1 MLGKNDTCTL
11 QLLSIGA
18 AYQTQVL
25 RCFCFLTL
33 LSSHCWSETKLL
45 GTWYQLQEQWRD
57 TMPMIVCMT
66 EFNKI
71 FTPFKSPEKFLMI
84 NGDRRSKSKVKPV
97 SNSCT
102 TSHLTVRRVQY
113 AKFLYWL
120 FQNCQYIG
128 LSIYRTPLLT
138 VYWENNLSIAKN
150 VVQWTEP
157 MCQISGI
164 DRINSQGLEDDQP
177 GKLWVEKF
185 GPY

>member
-113 AKFLYWL
+113 AKFLLLQYFVDIDISRNYL
-120 FQNCQYIG
+120 SDIDINMFQHF
-128 LSIYRTPLLT
+128 LSNI
-138 VYWENNLSIAKN
+138 N
-150 VVQWTEP
+150 
-157 MCQISGI
+157 I
-164 DRINSQGLEDDQP
+164 DINIFQTK
-177 GKLWVEKF
+177 KLRKSTILGQFVD
-185 GPY
+185 